1 MKFNRIEENQPES
14 ATISPPLVLISWAA
28 LSKEMLEKNKTV
40 CKKTFDQNIDIKN
53 YQ

>member
-1 MKFNRIEENQPES
+1 MKFNKIENQPKS
-14 ATISPPLVLISWAA
+14 GTISPPLILLFWAA

-40 CKKTFDQNIDIKN
+40 FKKTFDQNIDIEK